1 MKSVRKIINKNKT
14 KTKKTY
20 EEFIEEELMKI
31 DEYYY

>member
-14 KTKKTY
+14 KKTF
-20 EEFIEEELMKI
+20 EEFIQEELIKI